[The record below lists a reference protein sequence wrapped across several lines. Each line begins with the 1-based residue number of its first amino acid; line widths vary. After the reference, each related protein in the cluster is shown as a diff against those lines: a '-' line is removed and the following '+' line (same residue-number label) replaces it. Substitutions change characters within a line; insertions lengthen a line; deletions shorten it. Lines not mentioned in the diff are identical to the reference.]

1 MVVPDR
7 LVKGGIASVVNGY
20 REHDFGDA
28 YKVSYIESYRNG
40 SKWEKLALSLIHI

>member
-20 REHDFGDA
+20 REHDFSG
-28 YKVSYIESYRNG
+28 KCEVSYIES
-40 SKWEKLALSLIHI
+40 LSLIHI